1 MAEKRSLPKSRFQ
14 GDLKLGGIYWKDA
27 VHVRQSEGLNQW
39 QKNHFRLMKMVEY
52 QESVVQGALERLL
65 TRIGI
70 EYSRKEYVPTNDEIL
85 DKLMSIDPEVQKL
98 VLLNGKAAAMEMF
111 VKQNYDLQGRYRN
124 IFQGGRVPRNMTMK
138 VINDYLDEI
147 DAPSMEP
154 SALETYTSQMRTGLA
169 EVTQR
174 HIAKSVAQMTAWNWS
189 RGRGI
194 EELTRRFQEE
204 QKKEQIDMSKVLPNA
219 ETVVRTESMKI
230 LNAEAWR
237 SATEVGS
244 YADGLLWGFSYHAV
258 GDSRTRQTHLA
269 QHGVCA
275 PVDDPFWNEWTP
287 PNGYNCRCWLI
298 SEWEEPS
305 SYKQPRR
312 DLHPDPGFAFNPANN
327 VSGRVPQQKKQEQK
341 KQEVNTQPQES
352 VGKPDELGKNDAV
365 SEKNFEKKAKK
376 IQKPVTTQ
384 EKKRY
389 NNIATSQPTLTPTAP
404 PSPEPLIPEVQNGTI
419 IPTPDGKF
427 IAIHGPMVKTTTT
440 REAAAQAIRDAGGT
454 VQEEKPEIKP
464 DNNPENRE
472 EQENNDSKNGITEQE
487 VQTALKRFHSQNQV
501 DKKKKLIV
509 SLLPN
514 GRLVVKDGEEIVAT
528 IEPSKSG
535 VLQLSANKRFYAVV
549 NKIADVYSSLLSF
562 FEDVSNRNKNA
573 NIVFE
578 SEEKK
583 PVRGIEEGS
592 FLPTEKAKKQGWMI
606 GNTDNDT
613 EAERKMFDELRSLGL
628 NLIRIDTS
636 EKEGEATSDTWILQ
650 GWRIKK
656 LELKSLTTKQKSTIQ
671 GHISHAIEQKC
682 QLLLL
687 DMRKSPITFEEIS
700 RIVRRYIGGRIP
712 RMLPIDLEIWLNENE
727 KLTRY
732 SRKKDK

>member
-1 MAEKRSLPKSRFQ
+1 MR
-14 GDLKLGGIYWKDA
+14 
-27 VHVRQSEGLNQW
+27 VRQNEGLNQW

-111 VKQNYDLQGRYRN
+111 VKQNYDLKGRYRN
-124 IFQGGRVPRNMTMK
+124 IFQGGRVPRNMTLK
-138 VINDYLDEI
+138 VINDYLDEVQ
-147 DAPSMEP
+147 APSMEP
-154 SALETYTSQMRTGLA
+154 LALEAYTSQMRTGLA

-312 DLHPDPGFAFNPANN
+312 DLHPDPGFAFNPTNN
-327 VSGRVPQQKKQEQK
+327 VAGRVPQQKKP
-341 KQEVNTQPQES
+341 EVNIQPQES
-352 VGKPDELGKNDAV
+352 VGKPDELGKDDATF
-365 SEKNFEKKAKK
+365 EKNFEKKRKN
-376 IQKPVTTQ
+376 IQKTVTTL

-389 NNIATSQPTLTPTAP
+389 NKGASSKLLEFCP
-404 PSPEPLIPEVQNGTI
+404 PRPEEPLIPEVQNGTI

-427 IAIHGPMVKTTTT
+427 YAVHGPMVKTTRTT
-440 REAAAQAIRDAGGT
+440 EEAAKAIRDAGGKET
-454 VQEEKPEIKP
+454 SIRPPVKGITNRDFGPNIEIKEVAHKIFEVWK
-464 DNNPENRE
+464 DGTRIGGFDTITGKYRVNGIKSFKTETQAVNYLVNEQKIDSNEKEQQRVSE
-472 EQENNDSKNGITEQE
+472 EQKRILLRDAERIGAKLIEGEHSIQQDLMATNPLYGTEGKKYTDNCQRCVIAYELRRRGLDVSAKPCAVDENGNSLDEDIMFIEEENSFGNVFKNPRWISCGGKTIKGTKKKITDKMALWGDGARAIVSIDWYDGSGGHAFIAEQHNGITHFVDPQKCKFDVEYYFNLCVFETLQLLRIDNRRINNISIATSCCNTGNNDS
-487 VQTALKRFHSQNQV
+487 
-501 DKKKKLIV
+501 
-509 SLLPN
+509 
-514 GRLVVKDGEEIVAT
+514 
-528 IEPSKSG
+528 
-535 VLQLSANKRFYAVV
+535 
-549 NKIADVYSSLLSF
+549 
-562 FEDVSNRNKNA
+562 
-573 NIVFE
+573 
-578 SEEKK
+578 
-583 PVRGIEEGS
+583 
-592 FLPTEKAKKQGWMI
+592 
-606 GNTDNDT
+606 NT
-613 EAERKMFDELRSLGL
+613 
-628 NLIRIDTS
+628 
-636 EKEGEATSDTWILQ
+636 
-650 GWRIKK
+650 
-656 LELKSLTTKQKSTIQ
+656 
-671 GHISHAIEQKC
+671 
-682 QLLLL
+682 
-687 DMRKSPITFEEIS
+687 
-700 RIVRRYIGGRIP
+700 
-712 RMLPIDLEIWLNENE
+712 
-727 KLTRY
+727 
-732 SRKKDK
+732 

>member
-1 MAEKRSLPKSRFQ
+1 
-14 GDLKLGGIYWKDA
+14 
-27 VHVRQSEGLNQW
+27 
-39 QKNHFRLMKMVEY
+39 MKMVEY

-111 VKQNYDLQGRYRN
+111 VKQNYDLKGRYRN

-138 VINDYLDEI
+138 VINDYLDEV
-147 DAPSMEP
+147 DAPSMGP
-154 SALETYTSQMRTGLA
+154 SALEDYTSQMRSGLA

-258 GDSRTRQTHLA
+258 GDSRTRETHLA

-327 VSGRVPQQKKQEQK
+327 VAGRVPQPKKAEPK
-341 KQEVNTQPQES
+341 KPEVDTQPQES
-352 VGKPDELGKNDAV
+352 VVKPDELGKDDAA
-365 SEKNFEKKAKK
+365 SEKNFEKKGKN
-376 IQKPVTTQ
+376 IQKPVTSSK
-384 EKKRY
+384 KKRY
-389 NNIATSQPTLTPTAP
+389 NNVESQSKKIHRSAKTKREFVNKERKQLLT
-404 PSPEPLIPEVQNGTI
+404 
-419 IPTPDGKF
+419 TPDGITYAVFGTSVEEVNSPHIPFKGIMSQDFGPDITIKKDGKYYTVYKHDEIQGYVKQESNKF
-427 IAIHGPMVKTTTT
+427 TAVNKLGNKDFVDYNRAVHYLIEPQIT
-440 REAAAQAIRDAGGT
+440 
-454 VQEEKPEIKP
+454 
-464 DNNPENRE
+464 DNNDQD
-472 EQENNDSKNGITEQE
+472 EQENEIQQELSDLIGAERIKGKHSINQDLIATNPLYGTEGKKYNDNCQRCVIAYELRRRGFDVSAKPCAVDDSGNSIPEDIMFINRKNGFENAFENPEWISCGM
-487 VQTALKRFHSQNQV
+487 KSIKGC
-501 DKKKKLIV
+501 KK
-509 SLLPN
+509 
-514 GRLVVKDGEEIVAT
+514 
-528 IEPSKSG
+528 
-535 VLQLSANKRFYAVV
+535 
-549 NKIADVYSSLLSF
+549 KIADYMTSWGNGTRAI
-562 FEDVSNRNKNA
+562 VSVEYPIGGHVFIAEQYQGRTIFLDPQSGMMNA
-573 NIVFE
+573 YNVFNN
-578 SEEKK
+578 SIPKK
-583 PVRGIEEGS
+583 TAI
-592 FLPTEKAKKQGWMI
+592 M
-606 GNTDNDT
+606 
-613 EAERKMFDELRSLGL
+613 
-628 NLIRIDTS
+628 RIDN
-636 EKEGEATSDTWILQ
+636 
-650 GWRIKK
+650 KK
-656 LELKSLTTKQKSTIQ
+656 I
-671 GHISHAIEQKC
+671 ANV
-682 QLLLL
+682 QL
-687 DMRKSPITFEEIS
+687 
-700 RIVRRYIGGRIP
+700 V
-712 RMLPIDLEIWLNENE
+712 
-727 KLTRY
+727 
-732 SRKKDK
+732 KDCCKNN